1 MIARRFFASAL
12 GCAVFL
18 SAAGAASART
28 GSISSF
34 QSSTSGGISFTVSN
48 LTTSALSGS
57 QSYTY
62 TLEGTSGSTAG
73 SVTITAPVMIG
84 NQGNIIP
91 AAAFSAT
98 CTESVDYFS
107 SFNPTGTVTL
117 GSSPVACATIT
128 ASSYV
133 YVTFTVTLT
142 LNCTAAPY
150 GFPAA
155 TPYTNSAAMSVTA
168 NLP

>member
-1 MIARRFFASAL
+1 MIARRFFASLL

-18 SAAGAASART
+18 TVCEAASART
-28 GSISSF
+28 GSLTKFETSS
-34 QSSTSGGISFTVSN
+34 SGGISFTVSN
-48 LTTSALSGS
+48 LTSSALSGS
-57 QSYTY
+57 QSYSY
-62 TLEGTSGSTAG
+62 TLQGTSGSTAG
-73 SVTITAPVMIG
+73 SVTVTAPVITG
-84 NQGNIIP
+84 NDGNTIP

-98 CTESVDYFS
+98 CTESVDRYS
-107 SFNPTGTVTL
+107 SFNPSGTVTL